1 MHAVGFKAKDAS
13 LQCLQVY
20 GVEAGDT
27 CSLIVQK
34 LNTTFDIFLS
44 INPNINCDSIFVGQ
58 WVCTEAAADR
68 RGKEKRLMEYSVKKK
83 SEECPQE
90 TTNTNKKK
98 ITGEEGSSSATSS
111 CPLQM
116 PHQMLALHHAQN
128 PKILCRK

>member
-1 MHAVGFKAKDAS
+1 MLSTAESRKLGNGIAKKDAT

-58 WVCTEAAADR
+58 WVCTEA
-68 RGKEKRLMEYSVKKK
+68 EV
-83 SEECPQE
+83 
-90 TTNTNKKK
+90 N
-98 ITGEEGSSSATSS
+98 
-111 CPLQM
+111 
-116 PHQMLALHHAQN
+116 
-128 PKILCRK
+128 